1 MHLSLVIDWSMIDGG
16 VSFMMRCNGFS
27 KDASGNSAILSIR
40 GEFTETSGDFNLVI
54 MLVACLFSG
63 VLIVNMGSDS
73 RRIT

>member
-16 VSFMMRCNGFS
+16 VSFVMRCNGFS

-54 MLVACLFSG
+54 MLVACCFSG
-63 VLIVNMGSDS
+63 VLIICMGSDS
-73 RRIT
+73 RRVS